1 MMDFNVIN
9 EVLYY
14 GIWIELFVKI
24 KFDSEF
30 KKNFYFCICI
40 LLLICFCVVML

>member
-14 GIWIELFVKI
+14 GIWIGLFVKF
-24 KFDSEF
+24 KFDSEL
-30 KKNFYFCICI
+30 KKIFIFV
-40 LLLICFCVVML
+40 FV